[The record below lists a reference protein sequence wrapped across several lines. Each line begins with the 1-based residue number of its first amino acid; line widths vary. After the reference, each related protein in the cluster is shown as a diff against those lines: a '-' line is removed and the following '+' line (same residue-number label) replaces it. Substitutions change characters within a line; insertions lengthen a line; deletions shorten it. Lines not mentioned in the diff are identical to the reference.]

1 MKVGNPTTSSLLRLN
16 NMSSVCI
23 VTDSAAQFPQMTFN
37 GRNLV
42 RIVPQVCQLN
52 GAAYT
57 SNEDFKASSLPHSAT
72 IDLHPHLTAS
82 PAAEYERTFAELAL
96 YYQSIIGVFT
106 SSHLSDSYA
115 NAVEAANIVRGNVDI
130 EIIDSQTTSVGL
142 GFLVETAAE
151 AAFRGK
157 SGDGIEN
164 LVRSLVP
171 RIYSVLCTPG
181 LSYLYFNEFVDHGQ
195 AAIGEMLGLFPMY
208 AIEEGKLTPLEKLRN
223 QRQVLSYFQE
233 FMDEFD
239 RLQHIALLQNIPPV
253 QQDAVLLREHAHE
266 NFPRTP
272 FTTHPINLPLATLFG
287 PRSLGLFVVEI
298 SD

>member
-1 MKVGNPTTSSLLRLN
+1 MKVDSPTTSSSSRLN

-23 VTDSAAQFPQMTFN
+23 ITDSAAQFPQMTFN

-42 RIVPQVCQLN
+42 RMIPQISQIN

-57 SNEDFKASSLPHSAT
+57 QGEDFKASSLPLSASET
-72 IDLHPHLTAS
+72 LHPRLIAS
-82 PAAEYERTFAELAL
+82 PAAEFEQVFADLAARFHL
-96 YYQSIIGVFT
+96 IIGVFT
-106 SSHLSDSYA
+106 SSKLNDSYT
-115 NAVEAANIVRGNVDI
+115 NAVEAASNVRGKVDI

-157 SGDGIEN
+157 SGTEVEE
-164 LVRSLVP
+164 LVRSLIP
-171 RIYSVLCTPG
+171 RIYSVLCTPS
-181 LSYLYFNEFVDHGQ
+181 LSYLYYNSFVDRGQ
-195 AAIGEMLGLFPMY
+195 AAISEMLGLYPMF

-239 RLQHIALLQNIPPV
+239 RVQHIALLQNLPPTP
-253 QQDAVLLREHAHE
+253 QDALFLREHAHE
-266 NFPRTP
+266 NFPKTP

-287 PRSLGLFVVEI
+287 PRTLGLFVVEN